1 MELAMKKLI
10 QDLRFGLRLMRKT
23 PALTV
28 VTVLTIAIGV
38 AANVSIFS
46 FIDGIFLRT
55 VSAKDPAQI
64 VRVVAPENHGEGLF
78 SLPEFEYLRQHT
90 KTLEELAAH
99 YSSAPL
105 YVSVNGQAAEVQ
117 GAVVSSGY
125 FTLLGLQPQVG
136 RFFTAEEDAVADR
149 DSVAV
154 LGYEFWERTYGGN
167 PQVLGRTILINER
180 NFAIIGVM
188 PPSFQGVEV
197 GGTPNQIWIPAKM
210 IRAGYRHCD
219 GFQPNCTIF
228 GLMGRR
234 KAGTSIPE
242 VRAELATL
250 MVQLRASAPAFDERL
265 RVVVTPAVGLSGD
278 RRYFLLLAR
287 LLSAIGGFLLLIV
300 CANLGGVFVARGLA
314 RTPEIAMRR
323 ALGADSGRLVR
334 QFLTESLLLSCIG
347 GALGLLISLWTSRLL
362 INFYSFD
369 DEGYQ
374 HLFDVTPD
382 PKIFFYAVAVTLTA
396 GILFGLIPALQA
408 SAAGVFP
415 IATSGWRA
423 AGERRKR
430 IRVTLVA
437 IQIALSLALI
447 VGAGLLARSTQQIET
462 GANMDVRHVLGLRL
476 PFSLIHYPSERAEQ
490 FKHEAVRR
498 LRELPVVESV
508 SLGKGQ
514 GLIWNA
520 TLQHRFSLPGDSYAK
535 ATDEPITM
543 GKEVAPDY
551 FATLR
556 IPFVGGRDFNNSD
569 GVDAPRVAIVN
580 ETFAKQLNGDPLP
593 LGKSV
598 LVDDAPYQIV
608 GVVKDAQLRNALE
621 GPLPV
626 AYLAYWQNKALVEA
640 RMCVRVKGEA
650 AAALPEIRKTLAR
663 IDPEVP
669 ITEAMPLIEQVQGK
683 YTDARLASAVA
694 SSAAM
699 LGMILSGMGLYS
711 VVAYDVGQRTKEV
724 GVRMALGAD
733 PKEVVRLFLLEG
745 AASITLGL
753 ALGVPFAFVTAKLL
767 AVWLFG
773 VRPSDFLTFCVAAG
787 LLLVVTLVASY
798 LPARRA
804 GRVDPIVALRYE

>member
-1 MELAMKKLI
+1 MKKLI

-396 GILFGLIPALQA
+396 GILFGLIPALRPAPRGFSQ
-408 SAAGVFP
+408 SRRV
-415 IATSGWRA
+415 
-423 AGERRKR
+423 AGERR
-430 IRVTLVA
+430 VNVA
-437 IQIALSLALI
+437 N
-447 VGAGLLARSTQQIET
+447 G
-462 GANMDVRHVLGLRL
+462 
-476 PFSLIHYPSERAEQ
+476 
-490 FKHEAVRR
+490 
-498 LRELPVVESV
+498 SV
-508 SLGKGQ
+508 
-514 GLIWNA
+514 
-520 TLQHRFSLPGDSYAK
+520 
-535 ATDEPITM
+535 
-543 GKEVAPDY
+543 
-551 FATLR
+551 
-556 IPFVGGRDFNNSD
+556 
-569 GVDAPRVAIVN
+569 
-580 ETFAKQLNGDPLP
+580 
-593 LGKSV
+593 
-598 LVDDAPYQIV
+598 
-608 GVVKDAQLRNALE
+608 
-621 GPLPV
+621 
-626 AYLAYWQNKALVEA
+626 
-640 RMCVRVKGEA
+640 
-650 AAALPEIRKTLAR
+650 
-663 IDPEVP
+663 
-669 ITEAMPLIEQVQGK
+669 
-683 YTDARLASAVA
+683 
-694 SSAAM
+694 
-699 LGMILSGMGLYS
+699 
-711 VVAYDVGQRTKEV
+711 
-724 GVRMALGAD
+724 
-733 PKEVVRLFLLEG
+733 
-745 AASITLGL
+745 
-753 ALGVPFAFVTAKLL
+753 
-767 AVWLFG
+767 
-773 VRPSDFLTFCVAAG
+773 
-787 LLLVVTLVASY
+787 
-798 LPARRA
+798 
-804 GRVDPIVALRYE
+804 